1 VDKHRLAITSA
12 AVLGVAAGSY
22 GIASAASG
30 NGSTTTTPSTTQ
42 SAPAAPTGRPF
53 GHQRSDETVLTGDT
67 ASRVTAIATSK
78 VPGGTVIRVETD
90 ADGNAAYEA
99 HMIRADGTPVTV
111 YVDKD
116 FNFVRIE
123 TGGPGG
129 PGGHGGPGHGR
140 PDETVLT
147 GDTASKVT
155 AAAQAKVPGGTVLRV
170 EADGDG
176 NAAYEAHML
185 KADGTPVTV
194 SVDKD
199 FNVVSVETGG
209 PGGHGFGGP
218 GAPPQQQSSSTA

>member
-1 VDKHRLAITSA
+1 MDKHRLAITSA

-67 ASRVTAIATSK
+67 AS
-78 VPGGTVIRVETD
+78 
-90 ADGNAAYEA
+90 
-99 HMIRADGTPVTV
+99 
-111 YVDKD
+111 
-116 FNFVRIE
+116 
-123 TGGPGG
+123 
-129 PGGHGGPGHGR
+129 
-140 PDETVLT
+140 
-147 GDTASKVT
+147 KVT

-170 EADGDG
+170 ESDGDG

-194 SVDKD
+194 YVDKD

-209 PGGHGFGGP
+209 PGGGGP
-218 GAPPQQQSSSTA
+218 HRGRTA

>member
-1 VDKHRLAITSA
+1 MDKHRLAITA
-12 AVLGVAAGSY
+12 ALVIGVAGGSY

-30 NGSTTTTPSTTQ
+30 NGTTTTTPSTTQ

-53 GHQRSDETVLTGDT
+53 GQQRSDETVLTGDT
-67 ASRVTAIATSK
+67 ASKVTEIAKSK

-99 HMIRADGTPVTV
+99 HMIKADGTPVTV

-116 FNFVRIE
+116 FNVVSVE
-123 TGGPGG
+123 TGG
-129 PGGHGGPGHGR
+129 PGGHGGPGHQR
-140 PDETVLT
+140 PDETALT

-155 AAAQAKVPGGTVLRV
+155 AAALAKVPGGTILRV

-176 NAAYEAHML
+176 NAAYEAHMM

-194 SVDKD
+194 YVDKD